1 MDERGGRRPLF
12 SVGTSQSTR
21 LLEIGAIVLFLVLSV
36 LSIASS
42 AYEIAILFAIV
53 AVIFIIIYFRMARFD
68 FYEESLRIQ
77 RRNALLKEI
86 QYSDVEDVY
95 ISKPSLTMPPRVSL
109 TVKDDPKGLAWVGNP
124 KNKELGVDLIAWL
137 KEKVK
142 SYRELR

>member
-1 MDERGGRRPLF
+1 MDERGRRPLF

-86 QYSDVEDVY
+86 QYSDVEDVHFKTQ
-95 ISKPSLTMPPRVSL
+95 S
-109 TVKDDPKGLAWVGNP
+109 
-124 KNKELGVDLIAWL
+124 
-137 KEKVK
+137 
-142 SYRELR
+142 